1 MKNMRLLKFN
11 LALMLLLF
19 VRNQSE
25 AQDLVMTGK
34 ISDSY
39 ENETGRAKAKKT
51 FEFLAYSDNTSPANV
66 DLQVTDEHFL
76 GKRIAQKERLF
87 NEAYTVKT
95 PISPGS
101 PTMKVSIRK
110 PVIYTSVKKIERQ
123 LRKEIREHTITLENA
138 VDSYSKVLDIAINIV
153 SDETGEFEKEIENTG
168 TPESLME
175 LFTQRVTLRYL

>member
-1 MKNMRLLKFN
+1 MRLLKLN

-34 ISDSY
+34 ISNSY
-39 ENETGRAKAKKT
+39 ENETGRAKTKKT
-51 FEFLAYSDNTSPANV
+51 FEFLAYSNNTSPVNV
-66 DLQVTDEHFL
+66 NMLPDEHFL
-76 GKRIAQKERLF
+76 GEHIAQKVQIF

-123 LRKEIREHTITLENA
+123 LRKEIREHTITMENA

-168 TPESLME
+168 TPESLIE